1 MAIIGKIRERST
13 LVLIVVGG
21 AIMAFVLT
29 DLFSSQTTGAQQGP
43 LHIAEINGVKIN
55 PQEFDQRVQ
64 ETYKNYTE
72 RSQQTLDEGIKSELR
87 ESVWNEFVS
96 DNLMGSQMDILGINV
111 TTKELFD
118 MVQGDRPHP
127 QVVQVFSNPETGE
140 FNSAAVV
147 QFLQNLTEQDPAT
160 RQQWIDFEQALKRNQ
175 RINKYNLLIKKAV
188 YTPNELA
195 TKQNADNNSA
205 VSFRYIY
212 KPFSALNDSA
222 VQVSEADYKA
232 YYEQHKSEY
241 DQEASHKVTYA
252 YFPVSPSEMD
262 HELAQ
267 RWVDDMYEKFKEA
280 ENDSLFVNANSD
292 ERFDPT
298 YYTLKNIPTGADS
311 SFWEM
316 EVGTVLEPVLVGE
329 THYIRKIKSKKFA
342 PDSVRA
348 RHILIDTRQGKEKE
362 GEALADSLL
371 DVINS
376 GTPLYELVSYSDDAQ
391 TAKDSGNVGWF
402 TEGLMVKPFND
413 SSFAAKVGDVIK
425 VKTQFGFHLIEIL
438 DQTKPVNKIQIATIE
453 RTVLPGKET
462 YANVFNQANSF
473 SINATDNES
482 FSNLITEQNIQQRVA
497 ILKESDNLIPGLA
510 ASRDLVRWVKESEEG
525 AVSEA
530 YDVDE
535 AFVVAIVDEVNAD
548 GPAPLDKV
556 RNRIEFLVRQEKK
569 AEVFKEEF
577 NAIDGDLDAI
587 ASEIG
592 LFVETVPSTSF
603 ASPAIPN
610 VGLEPKIVAKAVS
623 MEQGEISE
631 AIQGNTGVF
640 IIELTQKTDAMSTDV
655 SLIKNANARNTLNRV
670 DNGAILSALKEKAD
684 MVDNRA
690 KFY

>member
-29 DLFSSQTTGAQQGP
+29 DLFSSQTSGAQQGP
-43 LHIAEINGVKIN
+43 LHIAEINGTKIN

-64 ETYKNYTE
+64 ESYENYTS
-72 RSQQTLDEGIKSELR
+72 RAQQPLDEAVKSELR
-87 ESVWNEFVS
+87 ESVWNEYVS
-96 DNLMGSQMDILGINV
+96 NNLMGAQMDMLGINV

-118 MVQGDRPHP
+118 MVQGDNPHP

-147 QFLQNLTEQDPAT
+147 QFLQNLTDQDPAT

-175 RINKYNLLIKKAV
+175 RINKYNLLIKKGV

-195 TKQNADNNSA
+195 TKQNADNNSS
-205 VSFRYIY
+205 VSFRYVY

-222 VQVSEADYKA
+222 VQVSESDFKA
-232 YYEQHKSEY
+232 YYDEHKSEY
-241 DQEASHKVTYA
+241 EQEASRKITYA
-252 YFPVSPSEMD
+252 YFPVAPSEMD
-262 HELAQ
+262 HEQAQ
-267 RWVDDMYEKFKEA
+267 KWVDDMYQKFQEA

-298 YYTLKNIPTGADS
+298 YYTLRNIPSGADS
-311 SFWEM
+311 SFWDL
-316 EVGTVLEPVLVGE
+316 EVGTVIEPVLLGE

-348 RHILIDTRQGKEKE
+348 RHILVDTRNGNVKE

-371 DVINS
+371 NVIQS
-376 GTPLYELVSYSDDAQ
+376 GTPLYELVSFSDDLQ

-402 TEGLMVKPFND
+402 TEGMMVKPFND
-413 SSFAAKVGDVIK
+413 SAFAASEGEVVK

-438 DQTKPVNKIQIATIE
+438 EQTEAIDKIQIATIE
-453 RTVLPGKET
+453 RAVLPGKET
-462 YANVFNQANSF
+462 YANIFNQANSF
-473 SINATDNES
+473 SINATDNET
-482 FSNLITEQNIQQRVA
+482 FTNLITDQNIQQRVA
-497 ILKESDNLIPGLA
+497 ILKETDNLIPGML
-510 ASRDLVRWVKESEEG
+510 ASRDLVRWVKESDEG

-535 AFVVAIVDEVNAD
+535 AFVVAIVDEVNEEGA
-548 GPAPLDKV
+548 APLDKV

-569 AEVFKEEF
+569 AEVFIDEF
-577 NAIDGDLDAI
+577 SSIDGDLDAI
-587 ASEIG
+587 ASESG

-610 VGLEPKIVAKAVS
+610 VGLEPKVVAKAVS
-623 MEQGEISE
+623 MDQGTVSGP
-631 AIQGNTGVF
+631 IQGNNGVF
-640 IIELTQKTDAMSTDV
+640 VIELTQKNDAIATDLN
-655 SLIKNANARNTLNRV
+655 LIKNANARSIINRI

-684 MVDNRA
+684 LVDNRA